1 MSTISMARPY
11 ETSTI
16 VTAAS
21 PIDRPLSVTFAAI
34 KYCPEVVFRGTLKVK
49 VVRLVSLGGTL
60 KLRRLPGARQP
71 LGSIASTLTA
81 ISERVWFRR
90 QKLLEK
96 LAPGSASIYMV
107 RIQGHLS
114 AVVVVTPVACGT
126 EFLDSLFRPGGPAN
140 EFAVVGCVALVDTL
154 VAVRN

>member
-1 MSTISMARPY
+1 LRLHNRVTEGDGLSICPKKKLLVGMSTISMARPY

-71 LGSIASTLTA
+71 PGEYRFDTDRDFRTCLVSQTEAAGKASSGERLSLYNKDPRSSVGSRSRDASGL
-81 ISERVWFRR
+81 
-90 QKLLEK
+90 
-96 LAPGSASIYMV
+96 
-107 RIQGHLS
+107 
-114 AVVVVTPVACGT
+114 
-126 EFLDSLFRPGGPAN
+126 
-140 EFAVVGCVALVDTL
+140 
-154 VAVRN
+154 

>member
-1 MSTISMARPY
+1 MARPY

-34 KYCPEVVFRGTLKVK
+34 KYCPAVVFRGTLKVK
-49 VVRLVSLGGTL
+49 VVRRVFPGGTL

-71 LGSIASTLTA
+71 LGGIASTLTA
-81 ISERVWFRR
+81 ISERVWFCR

-96 LAPGSASIYMV
+96 LDPGSASV
-107 RIQGHLS
+107 R
-114 AVVVVTPVACGT
+114 
-126 EFLDSLFRPGGPAN
+126 
-140 EFAVVGCVALVDTL
+140 
-154 VAVRN
+154 